1 MLKNVGGEEAE
12 RSLLLE
18 ETRALMA
25 NRRAAE
31 QQQPKKPAPRHEQ
44 GSKQQAQ
51 KGNKKKQKQKQKQ
64 KMKGGGKQKGKER
77 PVGGAAAA
85 MDMRADQGPLSSEGE
100 EKAHEEARP
109 HTIDEEERDREC
121 PVCMEECPDEAVV
134 MGCGHQFCEPCI
146 DQWFGKCNSKSIE
159 VTCPMC
165 RVPLSR

>member
-1 MLKNVGGEEAE
+1 MGGEEAE

-31 QQQPKKPAPRHEQ
+31 QQQPKKPAPRQEQ

-51 KGNKKKQKQKQKQ
+51 KGDKKKQKQKQRRE
-64 KMKGGGKQKGKER
+64 GGGKQKGAGR
-77 PVGGAAAA
+77 PVGD
-85 MDMRADQGPLSSEGE
+85 MDMRADQGPLSSEGGKE
-100 EKAHEEARP
+100 EHEEARP
-109 HTIDEEERDREC
+109 HPIDEEERDREC